1 MGSDAH
7 AYVFDYDRYVT
18 DVIPV
23 AKRLLLMGELA
34 PRWARMVRQV
44 LDAYELEG
52 YTEGTI
58 ASLTDG
64 SGLDLDRYCT
74 YLDTDL
80 GLRDSRPDCY
90 RAAKQQG
97 QTYNWEERAC
107 RSMDCPMRHICRFHL
122 DTDARKG
129 SVEDFNVA
137 LVDAVGMSCLG
148 EHQFVGRSR
157 TAFRYQ
163 EFLDRAGVAEDDT
176 VHDLLERLGRRGF
189 VVGYLFSDGDGMH
202 GWLTP
207 AETQALLSRL
217 DALALPRYEP
227 TVAAM
232 TAQYGQ
238 FGKRQAREG
247 LSGAQLDAAWEALS
261 LSFVRTVAAIAAG
274 KEQGLLW
281 GNDMPSLRAPRD
293 DRSS

>member
-7 AYVFDYDRYVT
+7 VYVFDYDRYVT
-18 DVIPV
+18 DVVPA
-23 AKRLLLMGELA
+23 AKRLLLTGELA
-34 PRWARMVRQV
+34 PWWARMVRQV
-44 LDAYELEG
+44 LDAYELER
-52 YTEGTI
+52 YTEETI
-58 ASLTDG
+58 VSLTDR

-74 YLDTDL
+74 YLDADL
-80 GLRDSRPDCY
+80 GLRNSRPDRY

-97 QTYNWEERAC
+97 QSYNWEERAC
-107 RSMDCPMRHICRFHL
+107 RSLDCPMRHICRFHL
-122 DTDARKG
+122 DTDTRKG

-137 LVDAVGMSCLG
+137 LVDVVGMSCLE

-163 EFLDRAGVAEDDT
+163 AFLEPAGVAECDPIY
-176 VHDLLERLGRRGF
+176 DLLERLGRRGF

-232 TAQYGQ
+232 TAQYSQ
-238 FGKRQAREG
+238 FGKRHAQEG
-247 LSGAQLDAAWEALS
+247 LPGAQLDAAWEALS
-261 LSFVRTVAAIAAG
+261 LSFVRTLAAIAAG

-293 DRSS
+293 DRAS